1 MSGIDRDRLWSL
13 LESLASQTE
22 PEQPWTRRSFT
33 PRYAK
38 AREWIAQQMR
48 EAGLEVTTDAGAN
61 LIGRRPGRVASLPP
75 LVTGSHSD
83 TVPGGGRYDGI
94 LGVLAGIEVARSLR
108 DDAID
113 LDHPL
118 EVVDFL
124 AEEPNKFGL
133 SCVGSRAW
141 AGLLDPASLSARA
154 PDGEEFA
161 TALRKLTGTVA
172 DPKAGARGA
181 GSVAAFVELH
191 IEQGPVLE
199 EKSIPIG
206 VVTAIVGIRRLRLT
220 IDGRADHAGTT
231 PMDIRRDAL
240 VGASRVIDAIHR
252 LASSGDRADGY
263 LVATVGHIIVEPNAI
278 NAVPARVD
286 LVLEMRSDRVAL
298 LDALAASIDAE
309 FAPLLEPL
317 GLGWSVLE
325 LSRTEPTLC
334 APAMQDA
341 IEASARSLG
350 YTSMRLPSGAGHDAA
365 FVSRCGPIGMI
376 FIPCLN
382 GRSHC
387 AEESITP
394 EQACNGARVLRETLL
409 RLDRGG
415 DRDGDHG
422 GGHVGDID
430 SGAHGAAPG
439 ERA

>member
-1 MSGIDRDRLWSL
+1 MSGIDQNRLWSL
-13 LESLASQTE
+13 LEDLATHTE
-22 PEQPWTRRSFT
+22 PGQPWTRRSFT
-33 PRYAK
+33 PRYEK
-38 AREWIAQQMR
+38 ARQWIAQRMR
-48 EAGLEVTTDAGAN
+48 EAGLEVAMDAGGN
-61 LIGRRPGRVASLPP
+61 LIGRRPGRVASLAP

-83 TVPGGGRYDGI
+83 TVPGGGRYDGV
-94 LGVLAGIEVARSLR
+94 LGVVAGIEVARSLR
-108 DDAID
+108 DDAIA

-141 AGLLDPASLSARA
+141 AGLLDPASLTARA
-154 PDGEEFA
+154 PDGEDFA
-161 TALRKLTGTVA
+161 TALRALTGTTPNVA
-172 DPKAGARGA
+172 AGSRGA

-199 EKSIPIG
+199 EKSVPIG
-206 VVTAIVGIRRLRLT
+206 VVTAIVGIRRVRLT
-220 IDGRADHAGTT
+220 IKGRADHAGTT

-240 VGASRVIDAIHR
+240 VGAGRVVDAIHR
-252 LASSGDRADGY
+252 LASAGDRGQGY
-263 LVATVGHIIVEPNAI
+263 LVATVGHIVVEPNAI
-278 NAVPARVD
+278 NAVPAQVD

-298 LDALAASIDAE
+298 LDALSASIDADL
-309 FAPLLEPL
+309 ARLLEPL
-317 GLGWSVLE
+317 GLGWSALE
-325 LSRTEPTLC
+325 LSRTEPTGC
-334 APAMQDA
+334 EPWMQDA
-341 IEASARSLG
+341 IEASARALG

-394 EQACNGARVLRETLL
+394 EQACDGARVLRETLL
-409 RLDRGG
+409 RI
-415 DRDGDHG
+415 DRDGGRG
-422 GGHVGDID
+422 GEPEVDPRHLRV
-430 SGAHGAAPG
+430 G